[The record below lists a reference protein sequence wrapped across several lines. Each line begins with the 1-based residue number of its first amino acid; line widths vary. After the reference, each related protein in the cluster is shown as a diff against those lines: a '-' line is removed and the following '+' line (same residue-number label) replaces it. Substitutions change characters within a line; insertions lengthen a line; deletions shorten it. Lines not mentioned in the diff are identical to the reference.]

1 MKKHLVLSAKLNEEL
16 LRESPHLLLR
26 YLPPRFRSDVL
37 KYKRKRKQWLSFTGK
52 LLLAQGL
59 NILEKK
65 KLTKRSFRYTEQKKP
80 YLDDQLG
87 FNISHSNDR
96 VICVIAPNHQV
107 GVDLQENGKF
117 RIAETAHLYFDQET
131 QKQIATGQLNL
142 IELWCRAEA
151 FSKAI
156 GTGLDQNIKNYNVL
170 EASTIR
176 ENVRWNFFRIPVDP
190 SFECVMVT
198 DEIHPTVEYHEYRLK
213 FRTVAQ
219 TNS

>member
-65 KLTKRSFRYTEQKKP
+65 KLMKKAISYTAAKRP
-80 YLDDQLG
+80 YLDDQLD

-96 VICVIAPNHQV
+96 VICVIAPNNKI
-107 GVDLQENGKF
+107 GVDLQEKGNF

-131 QKQIATGQLNL
+131 QKQIAAERLNL

-156 GTGLDQNIKNYNVL
+156 GTGLDQEIKNYNVL

-198 DEIHPTVEYHEYRLK
+198 DEIHPTVEYHEYRLR
-213 FRTVAQ
+213 FRPLAQ
-219 TNS
+219 ANS